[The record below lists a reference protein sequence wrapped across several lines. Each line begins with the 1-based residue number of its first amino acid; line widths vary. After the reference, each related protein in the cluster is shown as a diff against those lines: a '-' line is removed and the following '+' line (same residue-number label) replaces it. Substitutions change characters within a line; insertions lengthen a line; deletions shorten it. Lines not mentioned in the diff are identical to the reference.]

1 MGYRYEKYEENNRYV
16 ELPREADGAP
26 LTIIGAKA
34 FLSCRNVESLIL
46 PDSLESV
53 EDWAFAHMKGLKELW
68 IPAKKI
74 VFGRKVF
81 LGCGGLERVIL
92 TCRKMP
98 LQGQYEGIPYFLASV
113 FRLALH
119 DIKKEL
125 TDLSLAGDAEGQWQ
139 WLAFYD
145 EALAVYLMR
154 ADDYDFLPAFIGW
167 FDVEDVDDQKA
178 GYIAEQ
184 IKKKIELVF
193 QRLIYGE
200 GITKQAEKLFGEYLA
215 EKVPEQTLELLC
227 EIRPGYGRSV
237 KYFQIWQR
245 LGGFKRYSPGF
256 LLEQLEDADPEVR
269 SFLLEC
275 QLEET
280 AEGDF
285 FGSLELKE

>member
-1 MGYRYEKYEENNRYV
+1 MGYRYDKYKENNICA
-16 ELPREADGAP
+16 ELPCEIDGEP
-26 LTIIGAKA
+26 VTIIGAKA
-34 FLSCRNVESLIL
+34 FLSYHMVETLIL

-68 IPAKKI
+68 IPAKRI

-81 LGCGGLERVIL
+81 LGCGGLGKVIL
-92 TCRKMP
+92 TCRKAS
-98 LQGQYEGIPYFLASV
+98 LQGQYEGMPYFLASV
-113 FRLALH
+113 FRLSLH

-125 TDLSLAGDAEGQWQ
+125 ADLSLAGMADGQWQ

-154 ADDYDFLPAFIGW
+154 ADDFDFQPAFIGW

-184 IKKKIELVF
+184 IKKKIEIVL
-193 QRLIYGE
+193 QRLVYSE
-200 GITKQAEKLFGEYLA
+200 GITRQTEKLFGEYLV
-215 EKVPEQTLELLC
+215 EKVSEQTLDLL
-227 EIRPGYGRSV
+227 RDSGSGYGRSV
-237 KYFQIWQR
+237 KYFQIWQH

-280 AEGDF
+280 AEGAF
-285 FGSLELKE
+285 FGSLEL